1 MANKNSTQV
10 RPGCDHAPLCSLSD
24 ADLASRS
31 PLAAKARATTLVPDL
46 HADEAAAYRA
56 RLIELYAQ
64 SRGDWDIEV
73 HLLDEAASYDRAH
86 PDESPLFD
94 ELHAIEL
101 FGAQYG
107 EAA

>member
-1 MANKNSTQV
+1 MPNLIQTPNFISAAS
-10 RPGCDHAPLCSLSD
+10 REPLRRVLGTPALTAAELRAD
-24 ADLASRS
+24 ADES
-31 PLAAKARATTLVPDL
+31 
-46 HADEAAAYRA
+46 AAYRA

-64 SRGDWDIEV
+64 ARGDWDVEV
-73 HLLDEAASYDRAH
+73 QLLDEAARYDQAH
-86 PDESPLFD
+86 PDEQPLFD